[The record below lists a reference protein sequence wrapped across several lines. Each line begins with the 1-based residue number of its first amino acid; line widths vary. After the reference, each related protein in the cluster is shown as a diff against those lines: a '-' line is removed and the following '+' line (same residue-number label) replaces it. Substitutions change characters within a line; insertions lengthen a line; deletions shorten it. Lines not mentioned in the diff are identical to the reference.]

1 MFDYPSSESPA
12 MSFAKKLLAVAAPAA
27 LLALSGCATG
37 LPTQVSRFQQLPV
50 PAGQT
55 FVIQAKDAENRG
67 GIEFARYAD
76 LVRQALAAEGY
87 TPVAGGNNADLV
99 VSLDY
104 GVDNGQTQVVSTGFG
119 SSRFGGFGSYGR
131 FGGFGYRPYYSRFG
145 YFGGSRL
152 GFNYGWDDPFW
163 YGGYGGFDDVRSYTV
178 YTSYLDLDIRRPDG
192 QSVFEG
198 TVKARSRTDELTTL
212 VPNLVEAMFT
222 GFPGRSGETVK
233 ITVPPA
239 PRGRR

>member
-1 MFDYPSSESPA
+1 
-12 MSFAKKLLAVAAPAA
+12 MSFANKLFAVTAPVA

-55 FVIQAKDAENRG
+55 FAIQPTDATNRG

-87 TPVAGGNNADLV
+87 TPVSEGSSADLV

-104 GVDNGQTQVVSTGFG
+104 GVDNGQTQVASTGFG
-119 SSRFGGFGSYGR
+119 RSRFGGFGGFGY
-131 FGGFGYRPYYSRFG
+131 GGFGYRPYYSRFG
-145 YFGGSRL
+145 YFGGRRL

-163 YGGYGGFDDVRSYTV
+163 YGGYGGGFDGIRSYTV
-178 YTSYLDLDIRRPDG
+178 YTSYLDLDIRRSDG
-192 QSVFEG
+192 RSVFEG
-198 TVKARSRTDELTTL
+198 LVKARSRTDELTTL

-222 GFPGRSGETVK
+222 GFPGRSGETVR

-239 PRGRR
+239 PRERR